1 MLIVT
6 INEIDINT
14 YIYKLYGIN
23 QSSSNIQFEADILLP
38 IPILLKLFKL
48 FFNFEFYFTIIIICS
63 FLTYA

>member
-14 YIYKLYGIN
+14 YIYILYGIN
-23 QSSSNIQFEADILLP
+23 QLLSYIQFEADILLP

-48 FFNFEFYFTIIIICS
+48 LFNFEFYFTIIIICS